1 MKKCRIIT
9 IARKYASGGR
19 AIGQL
24 LADRLNVPVYDKELI
39 AMAAKKS
46 GMSEEVFHNADERA
60 TSSLLYSLVM
70 GTFSFGTVPAAGD
83 MPINDKLFLI
93 QSDIIKKAAEDSP
106 CIIVGRCADYIL
118 RDRDDVLHVFVNA
131 NREARKKRA
140 IEFYG
145 IDPAKVEDTLNRKD
159 KQRGNYY
166 SFYTNKRWD
175 DVSNYNLTL
184 DSSFF
189 GLEKS
194 ADLILAAAEAME

>member
-24 LADRLNVPVYDKELI
+24 LADRLNVPIYDKELI

-46 GMSEEVFHNADERA
+46 GMSEEVFHSADERA

-70 GTFSFGTVPAAGD
+70 GTFSFGTVLAAGD

-145 IDPAKVEDTLNRKD
+145 VDPAKVEDTLNRKD

>member
-24 LADRLNVPVYDKELI
+24 LADRLNVPIYDKELI

-46 GMSEEVFHNADERA
+46 GMSEEVFHSADERA

-145 IDPAKVEDTLNRKD
+145 VDPAKVEDTLNRKD

>member
-1 MKKCRIIT
+1 
-9 IARKYASGGR
+9 
-19 AIGQL
+19 
-24 LADRLNVPVYDKELI
+24 
-39 AMAAKKS
+39 MAAKKS